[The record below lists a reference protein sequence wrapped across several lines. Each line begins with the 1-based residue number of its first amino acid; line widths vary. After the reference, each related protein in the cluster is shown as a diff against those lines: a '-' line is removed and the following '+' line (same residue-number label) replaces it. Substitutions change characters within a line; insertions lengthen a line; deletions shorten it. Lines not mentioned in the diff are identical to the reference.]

1 MPPRASKAWPW
12 RKMGLSDLI
21 FGFVRF
27 RPPPPMTLTRRRL
40 LQSASL
46 GVAGLVSSPAWLAGC
61 SSQTDSQVPDLPFTQ
76 LDGSSHRLA
85 ELKGRVT
92 IVNFW
97 ATSCT
102 TCVKEMPQMVET
114 HRRFAAQGL
123 EFLAVAMSYDPPA
136 YVMQFA
142 QTRQLPFRVAIDH
155 DGSIAKGFGDVQLTP
170 TTFVIDRQGRIAKR
184 YIGEPDFAAFHELL
198 AKLLAAP
205 ASA

>member
-1 MPPRASKAWPW
+1 
-12 RKMGLSDLI
+12 
-21 FGFVRF
+21 
-27 RPPPPMTLTRRRL
+27 MTLTRRRL
-40 LQSASL
+40 LQSAPALPAAIGL
-46 GVAGLVSSPAWLAGC
+46 GGLVSAPAWLSAC
-61 SSQTDSQVPDLPFTQ
+61 SSQTSSQLPDLPFTQ
-76 LDGSSHRLA
+76 LDGSAHRTT
-85 ELKGRVT
+85 EFQGRVA

-142 QTRQLPFRVAIDH
+142 QTRRLPFRVAIDH
-155 DGSIAKGFGDVQLTP
+155 DGGIAKGFGDVQITP
-170 TTFVIDRQGRIAKR
+170 TTFVVDRQGRIAKR
-184 YIGEPDFAAFHELL
+184 YVGEPDFEAFHALL

>member
-1 MPPRASKAWPW
+1 
-12 RKMGLSDLI
+12 
-21 FGFVRF
+21 
-27 RPPPPMTLTRRRL
+27 MTLTRRRL

-61 SSQTDSQVPDLPFTQ
+61 SSQTDSQAPDLPFTQ
-76 LDGSSHRLA
+76 LDGSAHRLA
-85 ELKGRVT
+85 EFKGRVT

-155 DGSIAKGFGDVQLTP
+155 DGSLAKGFGDVQLTP
-170 TTFVIDRQGRIAKR
+170 TTFVLDRQGHIAKR
-184 YIGEPDFAAFHELL
+184 YIGEPDFAAFHALL
-198 AKLLAAP
+198 AQLLAAP
-205 ASA
+205 AAA

>member
-1 MPPRASKAWPW
+1 
-12 RKMGLSDLI
+12 
-21 FGFVRF
+21 
-27 RPPPPMTLTRRRL
+27 MTISRRRL
-40 LQSASL
+40 IQSAPAL
-46 GVAGLVSSPAWLAGC
+46 PAAIGLRGLAGSVLVPAVLSAC
-61 SSQTDSQVPDLPFTQ
+61 SSQASSQVPDLPFTQ
-76 LDGSSHRLA
+76 LDGSAHRTA
-85 ELKGRVT
+85 EFKGRVA

-102 TCVKEMPQMVET
+102 TCVKEMPQMVAT

-170 TTFVIDRQGRIAKR
+170 TTFVIDRRGQIAKR